1 MHYKIL
7 LFRSRENLLVRHGF
21 FAIRKRKVHAIF
33 ACRRRIKSPCAVFR
47 LIDYLSSDNGIEIN
61 ASIGNHLNMAIDL
74 VRNFRSRIIKHHAE
88 RATVLFDLRSS
99 NIIKRLLTAAGA
111 SLAGAALDSG
121 RRTIR
126 LDGRTTLDN
135 RRRTARLDRGGTA
148 LCVTG
153 SRRRFARTGCNNRRT
168 GLSNGAARNCAELIF
183 RFEGHIARHVSQF
196 ALPTGKT
203 LVAYF
208 LRDIIR
214 SRHIFTMHDSFHLF
228 GIHAISINIDK
239 LYRIF
244 ANVVFSRDIQFASY
258 IAKTRVPTDKA
269 QIIHFFRNIRSGRG
283 LAMFNRFRLFNVR
296 HSFIIRVHKPDRISA
311 GFVFGRNSQI
321 VGYLA
326 IVCIPAIKA
335 LAVIGLRDIIVTR
348 RRCRLV
354 VFNRLR
360 FFCRRSV
367 LFTIGKSHRIFANFR
382 ICTDSHLTR
391 HIGIVIRIFAPTCKA

>member
-88 RATVLFDLRSS
+88 RATVLFDLRGS
-99 NIIKRLLTAAGA
+99 NLVKGFLTAAGA

-135 RRRTARLDRGGTA
+135 SRGTIRLDGRTA
-148 LCVTG
+148 LCIAR
-153 SRRRFARTGCNNRRT
+153 SRRRFARTRRNNRRT

-196 ALPTGKT
+196 ALPTGKA

-208 LRDIIR
+208 LRDI
-214 SRHIFTMHDSFHLF
+214 SRTSHVFTVQDRFYLF
-228 GIHAISINIDK
+228 GRHAIIINIDK
-239 LYRIF
+239 RHRIF
-244 ANVVFSRDIQFASY
+244 AGLIFSRNIQLAGHM
-258 IAKTRVPTDKA
+258 AKIRVPTDKA

-296 HSFIIRVHKPDRISA
+296 HSFIIHVHKPDRINASLI
-311 GFVFGRNSQI
+311 FGRNSQI

-360 FFCRRSV
+360 FFAWRSI
-367 LFTIGKSHRIFANFR
+367 LFKIGKRHCIFANFR